1 MQEVDITQLLVD
13 AYAGKKAASDELW
26 GAVYGQLR
34 QIAHREL
41 RGGQGHTLSTTALVH
56 EAYLKLVDQN
66 RASPESRT
74 HFFAL
79 SCRAMRSILVDYAR
93 RRQALKRGG
102 AQQHVPLDDVLVA
115 AENRAE
121 ELIALDEAL
130 NRLAAF
136 APRLVQVVE
145 CRYFGGLSVEET
157 AEVLDTSVRTV
168 EREWT
173 RAKAYLYQ
181 SLRGDGGEGKGE

>member
-1 MQEVDITQLLVD
+1 MKDADITQLLAG
-13 AYAGKKAASDELW
+13 AYAGEKAASEELW
-26 GAVYGQLR
+26 EAVYGQLR

-41 RGGQGHTLSTTALVH
+41 RGGAGHTMSTTALVH
-56 EAYLKLVDQN
+56 EAYLKLVDHD

-102 AQQHVPLDDVLVA
+102 ARQRVELEDAMIA
-115 AENRAE
+115 AESRADE
-121 ELIALDEAL
+121 IVALDEAL
-130 NRLAAF
+130 NRLATF
-136 APRLVQVVE
+136 APRLVQIVE
-145 CRYFGGLSVEET
+145 CRYFGGLSVDET
-157 AEVLDTSVRTV
+157 AEVLGTSKRTV

-181 SLRGDGGEGKGE
+181 AIRMAS

>member
-1 MQEVDITQLLVD
+1 MAEADITQLLVD
-13 AYAGKKAASDELW
+13 AYAGRPDASDELW
-26 GAVYGQLR
+26 AAVYGQLR

-41 RGGQGHTLSTTALVH
+41 RGDQGHTLSTTALVH
-56 EAYLKLVDQN
+56 EAYLKLVDPH
-66 RASPESRT
+66 RVSPESRT

-93 RRQALKRGG
+93 RRQAQKRGG
-102 AQQHVPLDDVLVA
+102 AQQHVPLEDALVA
-115 AENRAE
+115 AESRAD
-121 ELIALDEAL
+121 ELVALDEAL
-130 NRLAAF
+130 NRLATF

-157 AEVLDTSVRTV
+157 ASVLGASVRTV

-173 RAKAYLYQ
+173 RAKLYLTA
-181 SLRGDGGEGKGE
+181 LLDEGEGEAA